1 VSAVLTADT
10 MDLNLLQKAVAT
22 FQTELFNSI
31 SSATYGGTTYE
42 NGQKAKEALIRSQSL
57 IMNIHECVKISF
69 SNSLLTGTTDNW
81 DVYPPIG
88 RNSPEL
94 KIHGLLKGKN
104 QDLVF
109 SPVKLSPTT
118 ISDGPNAGEVDEVG
132 AVTTSKAVVV
142 GVRSQMSS
150 VDKNFDTLME
160 RAFAETLNLRLRT
173 PILTMGEVYLLPLKE
188 LDDKAMLN
196 NKVLFKSKKVNVA
209 KFVKI
214 FNAFSNRASLHIEE
228 QYKYDSSALV
238 LIDLEQTPA
247 AVISNGSDLKKY
259 GYSDQICNMFD
270 RISPLNFDE
279 RLLKSYKLFQSN
291 QV

>member
-1 VSAVLTADT
+1 MSAALTADT

-22 FQTELFNSI
+22 FQTEIFNSI
-31 SSATYGGTTYE
+31 TTATYGGTTYE

-69 SNSLLTGTTDNW
+69 SNTLRNETKENW

-88 RNSPEL
+88 RNNPEL
-94 KIHGLLKGKN
+94 KIYGLLKGKD

-109 SPVKLSPTT
+109 LPVKLNPTA
-118 ISDGPNAGEVDEVG
+118 ISDGPNSGETDEVG
-132 AVTTSKAVVV
+132 AMTTSKAVVV

-173 PILTMGEVYLLPLKE
+173 PVLTMGEVYLLPLKE
-188 LDDKAMLN
+188 LDDKAMLKN
-196 NKVLFKSKKVNVA
+196 QVCFKSKKVNVA

-214 FNAFSNRASLHIEE
+214 FNAFSNRANLHIEE
-228 QYKYDSSALV
+228 QYK
-238 LIDLEQTPA
+238 
-247 AVISNGSDLKKY
+247 
-259 GYSDQICNMFD
+259 
-270 RISPLNFDE
+270 
-279 RLLKSYKLFQSN
+279 
-291 QV
+291 